1 MKAPAS
7 LPAPIQLPRA
17 ARVLLGLRIALS
29 AAFIAW
35 LFGLMV
41 IALWSFVVGA
51 GAGRSQLQEAAVA
64 VGAVALYSLIG
75 VLPCAL
81 LLAWP
86 ACVFA
91 LRAQAFPLWL
101 GALTGLGCGALV
113 ALGLTGPQLFW
124 TGICAAYGGVLGGAA
139 AYLGQRWIPRASS
152 APSETQPNNSLP
164 PKPL

>member
-7 LPAPIQLPRA
+7 LTAPIQLPRA

-41 IALWSFVVGA
+41 IALWTC
-51 GAGRSQLQEAAVA
+51 QLDEAAVVVV

-86 ACVFA
+86 ACVVA

-101 GALTGLGCGALV
+101 GTLIGLGCGALV

-124 TGICAAYGGVLGGAA
+124 TGTCAAYGGVLGGAA